1 MMSPSWIDL
10 AKSSLPQL
18 LTASRIV
25 FGTAAIIATLKGQFY
40 VAATLITLG
49 SVTDGIDGFVSRRL
63 GVSSSFGAV
72 FDYFADYLCFVIAP
86 WILLR
91 GLLAPEINLWLE
103 VGIGFPLIF
112 GAARYARNTLI
123 ATGQTK
129 EVRDMPGLAT
139 VFFTFLPVA
148 IIFLD
153 LTEFLDQGTFRIAF
167 GFVVVLFSLLMVAP
181 IRYPKLTRVPGL
193 LPVVL
198 ALLVLMPFV
207 GTRVL
212 ATAMLPLGLSYVL
225 VAPLLT
231 RRSQLDSSATF
242 IEEEEQFT
250 HV

>member
-1 MMSPSWIDL
+1 MMVDSWIDL

-25 FGTAAIIATLKGQFY
+25 FGAAAIIATIKGQFY
-40 VAATLITLG
+40 ISATLITLG

-72 FDYFADYLCFVIAP
+72 FDYFADYLCFVVAP
-86 WILLR
+86 WILVR
-91 GLLAPEINLWLE
+91 GLLSPNINLWLE
-103 VGIGFPLIF
+103 VSIGFPLIF
-112 GAARYARNTLI
+112 GAARYARNSLI

-153 LTEFLDQGTFRIAF
+153 LTEFLDQVTFRIAF
-167 GFVVVLFSLLMVAP
+167 ALVIVFFSLLMVAP
-181 IRYPKLTRVPGL
+181 VRYPKLTKIPGL
-193 LPVVL
+193 SPAVL
-198 ALLVLMPFV
+198 ALLVLMPFL

-212 ATAMLPLGLSYVL
+212 AAAMLPLGISYVL
-225 VAPLLT
+225 LAPLLT
-231 RRSQLDSSATF
+231 RRPRLDRMATF

-250 HV
+250 RV